1 MCGRTRTPL
10 DCTRYSVLGG
20 RPLLCWMAVEISKE
34 ACEKWSYHYLKFDVS
49 EIFVK
54 TPSHKPS
61 KLLIK
66 STMILQM
73 GRGISMN
80 KNNISYVSVR
90 YTKKDYQKLRL
101 TLNSDDITLE
111 KAIKIFID
119 RIEGRFFEQIRT
131 LSNDYNQNGFSIM
144 ALACLL
150 IETFAQFI
158 KGLDDT
164 RGVSRQEYIDFL
176 MNSLDC
182 FPTKAAAESFYSCIR
197 CGILHQAQTKKIVH

>member
-1 MCGRTRTPL
+1 
-10 DCTRYSVLGG
+10 
-20 RPLLCWMAVEISKE
+20 
-34 ACEKWSYHYLKFDVS
+34 
-49 EIFVK
+49 
-54 TPSHKPS
+54 
-61 KLLIK
+61 
-66 STMILQM
+66 
-73 GRGISMN
+73 MN

-119 RIEGRFFEQIRT
+119 RIDGRFFKQIRT

-197 CGILHQAQTKKIVH
+197 CGILHQAQTKKNSALTFDEKYVIEYRDNYLKVSVDNFTEKLYEFFHWYCQQLKEGGSDDNLLRSNFIKKWTIFVIAN